1 MGDDESEV
9 LNFGLGKLTL
19 VMAEIEFELSESFQ
33 YQVGHPV
40 MLFHCLH
47 EDQDIG

>member
-9 LNFGLGKLTL
+9 LNLGLGKLTL
-19 VMAEIEFELSESFQ
+19 VMAEIKFVLSELFQ
-33 YQVGHPV
+33 YQAGHPV

-47 EDQDIG
+47 EDEDII